1 MTNDECREFCIKN
14 KPNMTYRE
22 LVSKLK
28 EEFGV
33 IKSED
38 QARNYVNGS
47 RFAAKKRKEQ
57 ERRNEFGIDDK
68 DVLESRGYDPTKWR
82 VTNYRR
88 DGLSVKPI
96 INSVTTEDVENFFEN
111 YHLPKP
117 IVEPLYVNY
126 NKEGDTLIVELP
138 DLHVGLLSWGEETG
152 DDYDISIAESR
163 LSGCIADIVQ
173 RCSERAF
180 KKIIVVTLGDLIHV
194 DNADGATTKGTKQDI
209 DGRMP
214 KIFDSVI
221 TMLIDTLDRLRKIAP
236 IEVIYIPGNH
246 DEIVGRM
253 AVRAVELAYNGID
266 EVTFDCSPTPRKA
279 RLVGCTII
287 GFTHGNMPQNNSG
300 SWLTSD
306 FRSEYGM
313 AKHSEVHSAHFHTE
327 KEKEF
332 FRTDSKDGIVV
343 RSLPTICSS
352 SAWENSQAYSKG
364 LKTLLSYVF
373 NDKIGLR
380 EIWYSNT

>member
-1 MTNDECREFCIKN
+1 MTNDEIKAFCIVH
-14 KPNMTYRE
+14 KPSMTYRE
-22 LVSKLK
+22 LVERLK
-28 EEFGV
+28 DEFDI

-38 QARNYVNGS
+38 QVRNYVNGS
-47 RFAAKKRKEQ
+47 RWAASKQKEQ
-57 ERRNEFGIDDK
+57 QRRNECGIDDR
-68 DVLESRGYDPTKWR
+68 DVLESRGYDPTKWK

-96 INSVTTEDVENFFEN
+96 LNSVTPEDVEEFFET
-111 YHLPKP
+111 YQLSKP
-117 IVEPLYVNY
+117 IIEPLVVEY
-126 NKEGDTLIVELP
+126 NKDGDTLIVELP

-163 LSGCIADIVQ
+163 LAGCIEDVIL
-173 RCSERAF
+173 RCRERMF

-194 DNADGATTKGTKQDI
+194 DNADGKTTKGTKQDI

-221 TMLIDTLDRLRKIAP
+221 TMLIDTIGRLRRIAP

-266 EVTFDCSPTPRKA
+266 EITFDCSPTPRKA
-279 RLVGCTII
+279 RLVGCTLI
-287 GFTHGNMPQNNSG
+287 GFTHGNMPQNNLG
-300 SWLTSD
+300 NWLSEE
-306 FRSEYGM
+306 FRKEYGLSIH
-313 AKHSEVHSAHFHTE
+313 AELHTGHFHTE

-332 FRTDSKDGIVV
+332 YRTDSKYGLVV

-373 NDKIGLR
+373 NDDIGLR
-380 EIWYSNT
+380 EIWYSNV